1 MKTVFSGIQPTGN
14 LHLGNYLGSIRN
26 WIDLQ
31 TQHRCIF
38 GIMNLHAITVPQ
50 DPKELQKNIIDA
62 AAVYLACGLDPK
74 KSTIFVQGEVA
85 QHAELAWVLSTMT
98 PLGWLNRMT
107 QFKDKTQTQSSEDV
121 VSDKG
126 NEIVIKYS
134 KELSESNTTDNSNL
148 IMQKIS
154 ELTNEKVV
162 ENELKRNAQFKLET
176 SNLGL
181 YAYPVLMAADI
192 LLYKADLVPVGED
205 QKQHLELT
213 RDIAGAFNRRFNAE
227 YFKLPEPMIL
237 KEVKR
242 IMSLQDGTKKM
253 SKSDESDLSRINLED
268 TSDAI
273 VKKVKKAKT
282 DSLTTISFDENRPE
296 IYNLLNIFS
305 AITGKLPQDIANEYE
320 TSGFG
325 KFKGD
330 LAENL
335 VEKLKPIQENL
346 ERFKQDQSYIKQ
358 VLADGKNQAS
368 EIAVKTRNEVF
379 SLVGL
384 S

>member
-31 TQHRCIF
+31 TNHRCIF

-107 QFKDKTQTQSSEDV
+107 QFKEKSAD
-121 VSDKG
+121 
-126 NEIVIKYS
+126 NE
-134 KELSESNTTDNSNL
+134 
-148 IMQKIS
+148 
-154 ELTNEKVV
+154 
-162 ENELKRNAQFKLET
+162 
-176 SNLGL
+176 NLGL
-181 YAYPVLMAADI
+181 YSYPVLMAADI
-192 LLYKADLVPVGED
+192 ILYKADLVPVGED

-346 ERFKQDQSYIKQ
+346 ARFKQDQSYIKQ

>member
-85 QHAELAWVLSTMT
+85 AHAELAWVLSTLT

-107 QFKDKTQTQSSEDV
+107 QFKEKTQQKTVSSIN
-121 VSDKG
+121 G
-126 NEIVIKYS
+126 
-134 KELSESNTTDNSNL
+134 LSVTNQGVKLGTKNYLIQDES
-148 IMQKIS
+148 
-154 ELTNEKVV
+154 
-162 ENELKRNAQFKLET
+162 A
-176 SNLGL
+176 NLGL
-181 YAYPVLMAADI
+181 YSYPVLMAADI

-213 RDIAGAFNRRFNAE
+213 RDIAGAFNRRFNSE

-242 IMSLQDGTKKM
+242 IMSLQDGIKKM

-268 TSDAI
+268 SPDSI

-282 DSLTTISFDENRPE
+282 DSLATISFDENRPE

-346 ERFKQDQSYIKQ
+346 ARFKQDQSYIKQ